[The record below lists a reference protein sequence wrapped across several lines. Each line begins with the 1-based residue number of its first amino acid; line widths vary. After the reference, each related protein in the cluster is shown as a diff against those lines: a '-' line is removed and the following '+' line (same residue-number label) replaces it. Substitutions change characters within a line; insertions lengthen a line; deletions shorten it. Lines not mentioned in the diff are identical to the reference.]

1 MDLNL
6 NNPVH
11 DLKGFNNIADS
22 KHIFISHLQNNLKVS
37 NHVASYW
44 YSFSHIMPSL
54 LIQASNN
61 IDVFHQRETLI
72 TIAKEE
78 RGDVDGVP
86 HFEMFANACKEIGIF
101 PKILEL
107 DILEELMLFAM
118 RSDNHKTLGLCFGLE
133 VIANENIQ
141 YLFQNLSNDLLEEK
155 TLSASDFFKIHRM
168 NEDTHI
174 ELNFRNY
181 KRYCLTLEDQS
192 CFMIGFEYALDF
204 WKNFWSQACAVEL
217 EYNELIS

>member
-1 MDLNL
+1 
-6 NNPVH
+6 
-11 DLKGFNNIADS
+11 
-22 KHIFISHLQNNLKVS
+22 
-37 NHVASYW
+37 
-44 YSFSHIMPSL
+44 MPSL

-86 HFEMFANACKEIGIF
+86 HFKKFANACIQVGIF
-101 PKILEL
+101 PKLLEL

-141 YLFQNLSNDLLEEK
+141 YLFQNLRNDLLEEK
-155 TLSASDFFKIHRM
+155 TLSASDFFIIHRM

-192 CFMIGFEYALDF
+192 SFLIGFEYALDF
-204 WKNFWSQACAVEL
+204 WKNFWSQACALEL